1 MDTATLFL
9 TGIIFIHI
17 FSILLLLLNSLFV
30 VCTRDKENGEKRCCK
45 IGNDLACNLLF
56 LYHSVLVVLELCLA
70 LLCQITDFW
79 KDIFPNQNL
88 VDIFMISAGVNYLF
102 VLLYLAP
109 RIVSVDTLEG
119 NGCASKI
126 NATKPFAFISFFF
139 FWLLLTLILICT
151 TDCSFTSGFGT
162 LAKGYGAIPLVIS
175 YVLMLLEA
183 RFTNMF
189 ILKLDTVA
197 NATLV
202 SRDDAVKMLQKKLE
216 EQPYIEG
223 TVISSHQIYKEYGKC
238 FA

>member
-56 LYHSVLVVLELCLA
+56 LYHSVLVALELSLA
-70 LLCQITDFW
+70 LLCQITGFW

-126 NATKPFAFISFFF
+126 NTTKPFAFISFCL
-139 FWLLLTLILICT
+139 FWFLLALILVCT
-151 TDCSFTSGFGT
+151 ADCRFTSGFGT
-162 LAKGYGAIPLVIS
+162 LAKGYGAIPLVIC

-202 SRDDAVKMLQKKLE
+202 SRDDAVKMLHKKLE
-216 EQPYIEG
+216 GQPYIEG
-223 TVISSHQIYKEYGKC
+223 TVIGSHQIYTEYGKC